1 LRLPEEAVAST
12 QLVVEE
18 AWRQLVAE
26 EASPSPG
33 VGVAS
38 TWLGVVVALTQP
50 EVEAA
55 WRPLE
60 EEEASP
66 LPEEE
71 EASPLPEEEVA

>member
-1 LRLPEEAVAST
+1 VGAALRLPEEAVAST

-38 TWLGVVVALTQP
+38 IQLEEVVALT
-50 EVEAA
+50 
-55 WRPLE
+55 
-60 EEEASP
+60 
-66 LPEEE
+66 
-71 EASPLPEEEVA
+71 